1 MTSSAL
7 NKDENSEENVTSETV
22 VDKDESQENN
32 ENGAENQSEGIKS
45 FHNKI
50 VLIIA
55 FLTIWI

>member
-1 MTSSAL
+1 MTSSAP

-45 FHNKI
+45 FYNKI

-55 FLTIWI
+55 FLTIFT